1 MDPTDVTHEILRSI
15 HAEMKGL
22 RQEFSGLR
30 EDFSG
35 LREDFGGLREDF
47 GGLREEVGGLRG
59 DVREMSARMRRQVE
73 ADTRLSTEI
82 VGVVGVMQD
91 VRDLL
96 RDDLRLRPRLD
107 DHERRITE
115 LEKKT

>member
-1 MDPTDVTHEILRSI
+1 MEPTDITNELLKNI
-15 HAEMKGL
+15 HAEMKGM
-22 RQEFSGLR
+22 
-30 EDFSG
+30 
-35 LREDFGGLREDF
+35 
-47 GGLREEVGGLRG
+47 REEVGGLRG
-59 DVREMSARMRRQVE
+59 DVREMSARVERIERRQVE
-73 ADTRLSTEI
+73 ADIRLSTEI

-96 RDDLRLRPRLD
+96 REDLRMRPRLD

>member
-1 MDPTDVTHEILRSI
+1 MEPTDITNEILKNI
-15 HAEMKGL
+15 HAEMRGM
-22 RQEFSGLR
+22 R
-30 EDFSG
+30 ED
-35 LREDFGGLREDF
+35 
-47 GGLREEVGGLRG
+47 VGGLRG
-59 DVREMSARMRRQVE
+59 DVREMSARIERIERRQVE
-73 ADTRLSTEI
+73 ADIRLSTEI

-96 RDDLRLRPRLD
+96 REDLRVRPRLE